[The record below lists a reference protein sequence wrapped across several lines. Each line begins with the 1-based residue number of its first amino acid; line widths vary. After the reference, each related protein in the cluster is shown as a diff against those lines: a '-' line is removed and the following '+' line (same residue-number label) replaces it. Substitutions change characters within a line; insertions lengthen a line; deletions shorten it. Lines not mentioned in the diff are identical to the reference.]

1 MDAIAAA
8 YSSSDS
14 EQELEDTKKDP
25 SLSLRGDVSRTPIK
39 PELRSSKEPLR
50 AGAKSSIGSSSRQ
63 HNEEATVKARGYV
76 SKRKRG
82 LHTEDTGN
90 ASYLETPLNCG
101 LSAYFQRGSSGDT
114 TRLKQVKVASA
125 APGLCVKLPKEHCK
139 PVMSVDWHGTND
151 SLLLSCSL
159 DSTIK
164 LWDVKQRRCVATY
177 SLHSAAVQS
186 GQWASHNTV
195 VTGGFDS
202 LALLSDVESGKTIS
216 SFKHEGFVS
225 VVKVH
230 PVNRNLIFTGDF
242 GSNLQSWDL
251 RSGQKVKQYMGA
263 GGKILDIAFLRSGDE
278 LVASSDIV
286 RRNACSQALAV
297 WNISSC
303 IVLSNQVYLEPYTCP
318 CLRVHPYRQEFY
330 AQSNGN
336 YIVIF
341 SATKPYKCNKY
352 KRFEGHRV
360 EGNNVQFDISPDGA
374 LICSASANGQVLVYD
389 AQSASTACTMSVSD
403 SPCLSVAWHHFSG
416 STIAVSDWKANISIL
431 H

>member
-1 MDAIAAA
+1 MDAIAG

-14 EQELEDTKKDP
+14 EQELEDTKKGP
-25 SLSLRGDVSRTPIK
+25 SLSLQGDVSRTLVR
-39 PELRSSKEPLR
+39 PEPASKEPLR
-50 AGAKSSIGSSSRQ
+50 TGAKTSVASSSRQ
-63 HNEEATVKARGYV
+63 YNEEATVKTRGYV

-82 LHTEDTGN
+82 LHTENTGN
-90 ASYLETPLNCG
+90 APCLETPLNRG
-101 LSAYFQRGSSGDT
+101 LSAYLWRGPSEDN
-114 TRLKQVKVASA
+114 TRLKQVKVTNA
-125 APGLCVKLPKEHCK
+125 APGRCVKLPKEHCK
-139 PVMSVDWHGTND
+139 PVMNVDWHGTNG

-164 LWDVKQRRCVATY
+164 LWDVEQRRCIATY
-177 SLHSAAVQS
+177 SLHTAAVRN
-186 GQWASHNTV
+186 GQWASRSTV
-195 VTGGFDS
+195 VTGGFDR
-202 LALLSDVESGKTIS
+202 LALLSDVENGKVIS

-251 RSGQKVKQYMGA
+251 RSGQKVNQYMGA

-286 RRNACSQALAV
+286 RRNSCSQALAV

-303 IVLSNQVYLEPYTCP
+303 IVISNQVYLEPYTCP
-318 CLRVHPYRQEFY
+318 CLQVHPYRQEFY

-360 EGNNVQFDISPDGA
+360 EGNSVQFDVSPDGT
-374 LICSASANGQVLVYD
+374 LLCSASANGQVLVYD
-389 AQSASTACTMSVSD
+389 AHSATTVCTVSVSD
-403 SPCLSVAWHHFSG
+403 SPCLSVAWHRFNG